1 MPKEIRILGVG
12 CAKCEALYNNV
23 IQALDELGI
32 DAKISHIK
40 DMIKIAS
47 HGVMTPPGL
56 WIDGKLI
63 SQGRIL
69 SIDELKELFKKL

>member
-12 CAKCEALYNNV
+12 CAKCEALYDNV

-32 DAKISHIK
+32 EAEVVHIK

-47 HGVMTPPGL
+47 HGVMTTPGL
-56 WIDGKLI
+56 WVDGKLI
-63 SQGRIL
+63 SQGRIF
-69 SIDELKELFKKL
+69 SVEELKELFKKL